1 MIIATEDDMN
11 NLTNEQ
17 KKAVALAMADRL
29 EFLAGGLDKAGMSD
43 IANVNRAKAAQ
54 IRAAN
59 K

>member
-1 MIIATEDDMN
+1 MIIVTEDDMN

-29 EFLAGGLDKAGMSD
+29 EFLAGGLDKAGMFD
-43 IANVNRAKAAQ
+43 LANVNRAKAAQ